1 MNVNAAPPAVVQ
13 QALSIQGLAPE
24 DVEANRGGRVSPT
37 QLDRLASVQ
46 GAGKIT
52 MSLMVF
58 SAAAVALGFAVY
70 DYRQHGH
77 PAVFLVPALTLAF
90 FAAIYFG
97 VYRAFRLPMPK
108 EIAGAKVT
116 PLRAR
121 VAASMVGA
129 NRGVYTVWL
138 DGVRYTG
145 CAASLSDD
153 VRQKGR
159 IVDAYVVAERKLV
172 VALVPT
178 E

>member
-1 MNVNAAPPAVVQ
+1 MSPAHSAVVQ
-13 QALSIQGLAPE
+13 QALSIQGLALE
-24 DVEANRGGRVSPT
+24 DVEANRAGHVSPT
-37 QLDRLASVQ
+37 QLGRLASVQ

-58 SAAAVALGFAVY
+58 GGSALSIGFAIN

-77 PAVFLVPALTLAF
+77 LAVFIVPAVIIAF

-97 VYRAFRLPMPK
+97 VYRAFRLPMPE
-108 EIAGAKVT
+108 EIAKARVT
-116 PLRAR
+116 ARRAR
-121 VAASMVGA
+121 VTASMIGA
-129 NRGVYTVWL
+129 NRGVYSVWL
-138 DGVRYTG
+138 DGVRHTG

-153 VRQKGR
+153 VRLKGR
-159 IVDAYVVAERKLV
+159 IVDAYIIAERKLV